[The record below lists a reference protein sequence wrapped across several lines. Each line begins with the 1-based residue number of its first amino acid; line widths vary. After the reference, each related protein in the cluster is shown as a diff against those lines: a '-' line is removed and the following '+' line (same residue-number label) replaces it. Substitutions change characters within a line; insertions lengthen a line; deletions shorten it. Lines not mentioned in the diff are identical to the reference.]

1 MTFSDQHDILV
12 AVMMTPGHNSAVSFS
27 LRKLLST
34 IVPTGNAAFV
44 QNRTVEKCVESWEC
58 YGIHFLG

>member
-1 MTFSDQHDILV
+1 MPS
-12 AVMMTPGHNSAVSFS
+12 HNNNAVSFP
-27 LRKLLST
+27 LRKLLS